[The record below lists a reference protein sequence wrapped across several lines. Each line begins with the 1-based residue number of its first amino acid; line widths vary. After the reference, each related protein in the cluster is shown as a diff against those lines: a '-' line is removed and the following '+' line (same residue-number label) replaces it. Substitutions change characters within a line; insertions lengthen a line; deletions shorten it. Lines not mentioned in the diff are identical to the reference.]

1 MVYMSRFQNVSQQTD
16 TRALDALLAAAS
28 RNQDNARREPLAL
41 PFTKAELRQ
50 MILEI
55 MG

>member
-1 MVYMSRFQNVSQQTD
+1 MSRLQNVSQQPD
-16 TRALDALLAAAS
+16 TQALPALIAATL
-28 RNQDNARREPLAL
+28 REQDGPARREPKTF

>member
-1 MVYMSRFQNVSQQTD
+1 MSRLQNVSHAPD
-16 TRALDALLAAAS
+16 TRALPALIAAEARLAD
-28 RNQDNARREPLAL
+28 RTPRQVETI

-50 MILEI
+50 MVLEI

>member
-1 MVYMSRFQNVSQQTD
+1 MSRLQNVSIRPT
-16 TRALDALLAAAS
+16 THALPALIATLRRDA
-28 RNQDNARREPLAL
+28 EPATAKAETT

-50 MILEI
+50 LILEI

>member
-1 MVYMSRFQNVSQQTD
+1 MSRLQNVSAQPTTQ
-16 TRALDALLAAAS
+16 ALPALIATLRRDAAVAAKA
-28 RNQDNARREPLAL
+28 ETT

-50 MILEI
+50 LILEI

>member
-1 MVYMSRFQNVSQQTD
+1 MSRLQNHSHEPD
-16 TRALDALLAAAS
+16 TQALPALIAANS
-28 RNQDNARREPLAL
+28 RDQDKPGKREPETML
-41 PFTKAELRQ
+41 FTKAELRQ

>member
-1 MVYMSRFQNVSQQTD
+1 MSRLQNVTAQPTTQ
-16 TRALDALLAAAS
+16 ALPALIATI
-28 RNQDNARREPLAL
+28 RRDQEPGVAKTETT

-50 MILEI
+50 LILEI

>member
-1 MVYMSRFQNVSQQTD
+1 MSRLQNISTAPDAQ
-16 TRALDALLAAAS
+16 ALSALTTAV
-28 RNQDNARREPLAL
+28 DPARRAPRQVETI
-41 PFTKAELRQ
+41 PFTKAELRR

>member
-1 MVYMSRFQNVSQQTD
+1 MSRLQNVTEQPD
-16 TRALDALLAAAS
+16 TRALPALIAAGG
-28 RNQDNARREPLAL
+28 RNQGDNRREPIAL

>member
-1 MVYMSRFQNVSQQTD
+1 MSRLQNVSAQPTTQ
-16 TRALDALLAAAS
+16 ALSALIATLRRDAEPGAAKA
-28 RNQDNARREPLAL
+28 ETT

-50 MILEI
+50 LILEI

>member
-1 MVYMSRFQNVSQQTD
+1 MSRLQIVSEYPD
-16 TRALDALLAAAS
+16 TRALPALIAAS
-28 RNQDNARREPLAL
+28 NSTKDENRREPLVL

-50 MILEI
+50 IILEI

>member
-1 MVYMSRFQNVSQQTD
+1 MSRLQNVSQQAD
-16 TRALDALLAAAS
+16 TRALNALLAADS
-28 RNQDNARREPLAL
+28 RNQDTARREPLVP

>member
-1 MVYMSRFQNVSQQTD
+1 MSRLQNVTTKPTTQ
-16 TRALDALLAAAS
+16 ALPALIATI
-28 RNQDNARREPLAL
+28 RRDGEPGIAKAETT

-50 MILEI
+50 LILEI

>member
-1 MVYMSRFQNVSQQTD
+1 MSRLQNVSQQSD
-16 TRALDALLAAAS
+16 TRALDALLAANRRS
-28 RNQDNARREPLAL
+28 QDDARREPLAL

>member
-1 MVYMSRFQNVSQQTD
+1 MSRLQNVTAQPTTQ
-16 TRALDALLAAAS
+16 ALPALIATIR
-28 RNQDNARREPLAL
+28 RNGEPGVAKAETA

-50 MILEI
+50 LILEI

>member
-1 MVYMSRFQNVSQQTD
+1 MSRLQNVTAQPTTQ
-16 TRALDALLAAAS
+16 ALPALIATPRREAGPAAAK
-28 RNQDNARREPLAL
+28 AETT

-50 MILEI
+50 LILEI

>member
-1 MVYMSRFQNVSQQTD
+1 MSRLHNVSDRPD
-16 TRALDALLAAAS
+16 TRALPTLLAASS
-28 RNQDNARREPLAL
+28 RTQDETLREPLTP

>member
-1 MVYMSRFQNVSQQTD
+1 MSRLQNVSQQPD
-16 TRALDALLAAAS
+16 TRALPTLIAAS
-28 RNQDNARREPLAL
+28 TSGQPPTRREPETV
-41 PFTKAELRQ
+41 PFTKAELRR

>member
-1 MVYMSRFQNVSQQTD
+1 MSRLQNVTAQPTTQ
-16 TRALDALLAAAS
+16 ALPALMATIRRDAESSAAKA
-28 RNQDNARREPLAL
+28 ETT

-50 MILEI
+50 LILEI

>member
-1 MVYMSRFQNVSQQTD
+1 MSRLQNVSALPD
-16 TRALDALLAAAS
+16 TRALPDLIAAAH
-28 RNQDNARREPLAL
+28 QDETRREPMIP

>member
-1 MVYMSRFQNVSQQTD
+1 MSRLQNVTEQPD
-16 TRALDALLAAAS
+16 TRALPALIAAS
-28 RNQDNARREPLAL
+28 GRNQDDNRGEPIAL

>member
-1 MVYMSRFQNVSQQTD
+1 MSRLQNVSEQPD
-16 TRALDALLAAAS
+16 TRALPALIAANT
-28 RNQDNARREPLAL
+28 RDQDVPRQEPEVL

>member
-1 MVYMSRFQNVSQQTD
+1 MSRLQNVSQQND
-16 TRALDALLAAAS
+16 TRTLNALLAANS
-28 RNQDNARREPLAL
+28 YKQDDARRQLLAP

>member
-1 MVYMSRFQNVSQQTD
+1 MSRIQNVSEQPD
-16 TRALDALLAAAS
+16 TRALPALIAA
-28 RNQDNARREPLAL
+28 NGHIQDETGCKPLAI

-50 MILEI
+50 IILEI

>member
-1 MVYMSRFQNVSQQTD
+1 MSRLQNVSKLPD
-16 TRALDALLAAAS
+16 TRALPALIAANS
-28 RNQDNARREPLAL
+28 RTQDEDRREPLAL

>member
-1 MVYMSRFQNVSQQTD
+1 MSRLQNVTAQPTTQ
-16 TRALDALLAAAS
+16 ALPALIATLRRNAEPVAAK
-28 RNQDNARREPLAL
+28 DETT

-50 MILEI
+50 LILEI

>member
-1 MVYMSRFQNVSQQTD
+1 MSRLQNVSHQTD
-16 TRALDALLAAAS
+16 TRALNALLAANS
-28 RNQDNARREPLAL
+28 LIPDDTRREPLAL

>member
-1 MVYMSRFQNVSQQTD
+1 MSRLQNVLNAPD
-16 TRALDALLAAAS
+16 TQALPALLAVGA
-28 RNQDNARREPLAL
+28 NPARRTPRQVETI